1 MIKEKFGSRLDAVVR
16 FLMPPPLARRL
27 NPNALTLVGGL
38 VSLGAA
44 VAFAVGELRLG
55 GALVVLG
62 GFFDLTDGVVARET
76 GRSTTFGAFLDSTL
90 DRFSDLSVLAGIAI
104 HYAGEGANAI
114 ALAASIALVAS
125 ALVSYAKARAEAI
138 DVRLDAGFFERGE
151 RTGVLALGALVG
163 LLPAALVI
171 VAVGASVT
179 VVQRMSLAYREMHR
193 LDAAASTP
201 APEGPPS

>member
-1 MIKEKFGSRLDAVVR
+1 VIKEKFGSRLDGVVR

-27 NPNALTLVGGL
+27 NPNALSAVGAL

-44 VAFAVGELRLG
+44 LAFAAGELRLG
-55 GALVVLG
+55 GGLVVLG

-104 HYAGEGANAI
+104 HYSGVGEPML
-114 ALAASIALVAS
+114 ALVAATALVAS
-125 ALVSYAKARAEAI
+125 ALVSYARARAEGI
-138 DVRLDAGFFERGE
+138 VNLDAGIFERGE
-151 RTGVLALGALVG
+151 RTVVLALGALVG

-171 VAVGASVT
+171 VAAGASIT
-179 VVQRMSLAYREMHR
+179 VVQRMALAYREMQR
-193 LDAAASTP
+193 LDAAASTQGS
-201 APEGPPS
+201 EGPSS